1 MQEPYNYKLQIDKAM
16 FVNEQKGK
24 IKNKYRVLE
33 TIGKGSYG
41 EVKKIQY
48 KTSGELRAMKI
59 ISKDE
64 VSKEY
69 VQSLLNEIDILKQL
83 DHPNIVKIYE
93 FY

>member
-1 MQEPYNYKLQIDKAM
+1 
-16 FVNEQKGK
+16 
-24 IKNKYRVLE
+24 
-33 TIGKGSYG
+33 
-41 EVKKIQY
+41 
-48 KTSGELRAMKI
+48 MKI

-64 VSKEY
+64 VTKDY